1 MPPWIL
7 LGAMTL
13 LVPLFAFMTVENIHR
28 QKLNS
33 TRMLL
38 EKGAAL
44 IRSFEAGT
52 RTGVMGTHWNS
63 FQLQRLLIE
72 TAQQPDIAY
81 LHVTDLS
88 GRVVAHSNPALIGGV
103 HVTDLDLKAIIKDPN
118 VTGRIVKPPQG
129 KAIYEVMRR
138 FSPAGPP
145 RSLGPRHDA
154 FFQRFRQ
161 LMKRL
166 DIPTADDWVIFVGL
180 DMSTVESARR
190 ADTRQ
195 TIVMGAVLALIGF
208 AGVVLLFLA
217 QRYRATRQSLSRVQ
231 AFSDNI
237 VSHMPIGL
245 IALDSNKT
253 LATVNQAAADLLNL
267 SDADVIGK
275 DARDM
280 LPQQLNDL
288 IAQLDDQQRVVD
300 AQVTCRLTDGRFIPL
315 EINATVLEEPV
326 GFSFGS
332 VLLMKDLTEVQTL
345 QIKVAR
351 SRRLATVGRLAAG
364 VAHEIRNPLS
374 SIKGFATYFKERYPD
389 VSEDQKITSVMIQEV
404 DKLNRVVGQLLEF
417 ARPVTITKK
426 WCDINVLVEESLL
439 LVKKQAQEN
448 DVRIEQQCHP
458 TDLKG
463 FLDRDRMHQVL
474 LNLYLNSLDAMKS
487 GGVLRVEAQN
497 AAKMD
502 GVVIRISD
510 TGTGIAADDTAHI
523 FDPYY
528 TTKPSG
534 TGLGLAIVHNIIE
547 AHQGQITPES
557 QADQGMVMT
566 IFLPSADTSQSEKE
580 S

>member
-1 MPPWIL
+1 MTEPYQKGRFWAGMPPWIL

-13 LVPLFAFMTVENIHR
+13 LVPLFAFMTVENINR
-28 QKLNS
+28 QKQNS

-52 RTGVMGTHWNS
+52 RTGVMGTHWDS

-103 HVTDLDLKAIIKDPN
+103 HVTDLDLKAIINDPD

-145 RSLGPRHDA
+145 RRLGPRHDA

-166 DIPTADDWVIFVGL
+166 DIPTVDDWVIFVGL
-180 DMSTVESARR
+180 DMSTVESARK

-217 QRYRATRQSLSRVQ
+217 QSYRATRQSLSRVQ

-245 IALDSNKT
+245 IALDSNKA
-253 LATVNQAAADLLNL
+253 LATINQAAADLLDL
-267 SDADVIGK
+267 SDAELGK
-275 DARDM
+275 DTREM
-280 LPQQLNDL
+280 LPQQLNEL
-288 IAQLDDQQRVVD
+288 IAQLDAQPGVVD
-300 AQVTCRLTDGRFIPL
+300 AQITCRFTDGRVIPL
-315 EINATVLEEPV
+315 EINATVLEDAS
-326 GFSFGS
+326 GFSFGC

-345 QIKVAR
+345 QKKVAR

-364 VAHEIRNPLS
+364 VAHEI
-374 SIKGFATYFKERYPD
+374 
-389 VSEDQKITSVMIQEV
+389 
-404 DKLNRVVGQLLEF
+404 
-417 ARPVTITKK
+417 
-426 WCDINVLVEESLL
+426 
-439 LVKKQAQEN
+439 LVKVES
-448 DVRIEQQCHP
+448 E
-458 TDLKG
+458 
-463 FLDRDRMHQVL
+463 
-474 LNLYLNSLDAMKS
+474 
-487 GGVLRVEAQN
+487 GVN
-497 AAKMD
+497 AEL
-502 GVVIRISD
+502 V
-510 TGTGIAADDTAHI
+510 
-523 FDPYY
+523 
-528 TTKPSG
+528 
-534 TGLGLAIVHNIIE
+534 GL
-547 AHQGQITPES
+547 
-557 QADQGMVMT
+557 
-566 IFLPSADTSQSEKE
+566 
-580 S
+580 